1 MDRLIYASLAAMRGS
16 MSRQT
21 TIANNLANAN
31 TPGFR
36 AEMANA
42 QSVWLNNGN
51 AYSSATVSEQ
61 VVNADMTAGT
71 VNQTGRNLDVAL
83 EGDAMLTVQGD
94 DGQEAYTRRGDLQVS
109 SSGLLTT
116 GDGKPVMGSGGP
128 ITLPP
133 ADSISIAPDGKIL
146 IVPTGGDAS
155 QPQEVERL
163 RLVSPKGTA
172 IAKQMDGLFGVK
184 GGGTLPEDPDARV
197 QAGALET
204 SNVSSTDALVQMI
217 EASRQW
223 DVQLKMLGDARD
235 NDRAGAELMSLPQ

>member
-21 TIANNLANAN
+21 AIASNLANAS

-36 AEMANA
+36 GEMANA
-42 QSVWLNNGN
+42 QSVWLNNGQAFN
-51 AYSSATVSEQ
+51 SATVSEQ
-61 VVNADMTAGT
+61 VINADMTPGT
-71 VNQTGRNLDVAL
+71 INETGRNLDVAL

-109 SSGLLTT
+109 ASGLLTT

-133 ADSISIAPDGKIL
+133 ADSISVAPDGKIL

-155 QPQEVERL
+155 QPQEVDKL

-172 IAKQMDGLFGVK
+172 IAKQLDGLFGVK
-184 GGGTLPEDPDARV
+184 GGGTLPDDPDARV
-197 QAGALET
+197 QSGSLET
-204 SNVSSTDALVQMI
+204 SNVTASDALVQMI

-223 DVQLKMLGDARD
+223 DVQLKMIGDARD

>member
-1 MDRLIYASLAAMRGS
+1 MDRLIYASLAALRGS

-21 TIANNLANAN
+21 AIANNLANAS

-36 AEMANA
+36 GEMANA
-42 QSVWLNNGN
+42 HSVWLDN
-51 AYSSATVSEQ
+51 AKSFPSATVSEQ
-61 VVNADMTAGT
+61 VVNANMTPGT
-71 VNQTGRNLDVAL
+71 VNKTGRQLDVSL
-83 EGDAMLTVQGD
+83 EGDALLTVQGD

-146 IVPTGGDAS
+146 IVPAGGDAS
-155 QPQEVERL
+155 QPQEVEKL

-172 IAKQMDGLFGVK
+172 IAKQLDGLFGVK
-184 GGGTLPEDPDARV
+184 GGGSLPEDPDARV
-197 QAGALET
+197 QSGALEG
-204 SNVSSTDALVQMI
+204 SNVTASDALVQMI

-223 DVQLKMLGDARD
+223 DVQLKMIGDARE
-235 NDRAGAELMSLPQ
+235 NDRAAAELMSLPQ

>member
-21 TIANNLANAN
+21 AIANNLANAN

-36 AEMANA
+36 GEMANA
-42 QSVWLNNGN
+42 QSVWLN
-51 AYSSATVSEQ
+51 SPSTLTHATVSEQ
-61 VVNADMTAGT
+61 VINADMTPGT
-71 VNQTGRNLDVAL
+71 INKTGRNLDVAL

-94 DGQEAYTRRGDLQVS
+94 DGQEAYTRRGDLQVA

-146 IVPTGGDAS
+146 IVPAGGDAS
-155 QPQEVERL
+155 QPQEVDKL
-163 RLVSPKGTA
+163 RIVSPKGTA
-172 IAKQMDGLFGVK
+172 IAKQLDGLFGVK
-184 GGGTLPEDPDARV
+184 GGGTLPDDPDARL
-197 QAGALET
+197 QSGALEG
-204 SNVSSTDALVQMI
+204 SNINASDALVQMI

-223 DVQLKMLGDARD
+223 DVQLKMIGDARE
-235 NDRAGAELMSLPQ
+235 NDRAASELMSLPQ

>member
-21 TIANNLANAN
+21 AIANNLANAS

-36 AEMANA
+36 GEMANA
-42 QSVWLNNGN
+42 QSVWLNNGK
-51 AYSSATVSEQ
+51 AYNSATVSEQ
-61 VVNADMTAGT
+61 VVNADMTPGT
-71 VNQTGRNLDVAL
+71 INKTGRNLDVAL

-133 ADSISIAPDGKIL
+133 ADSISIASDGKIL
-146 IVPTGGDAS
+146 IVPQGGDAS
-155 QPQEVERL
+155 QPQEVDKL

-172 IAKQMDGLFGVK
+172 IAKQLDGLFGVK
-184 GGGTLPEDPDARV
+184 GGGTLPDDPDARV
-197 QAGALET
+197 QSGALET
-204 SNVSSTDALVQMI
+204 SNVTASDALVQMI

-223 DVQLKMLGDARD
+223 DVQLKMIGDARD

>member
-16 MSRQT
+16 MARQT
-21 TIANNLANAN
+21 AIAHNLANAD

-36 AEMANA
+36 GEMANA
-42 QSVWLNNGN
+42 QSVWLN
-51 AYSSATVSEQ
+51 SDTSLQRATVSEQ
-61 VVNADMTAGT
+61 VVNADMTPGT
-71 VNQTGRNLDVAL
+71 VNKTGRNLDVAL

-109 SSGLLTT
+109 ATGLLTT

-133 ADSISIAPDGKIL
+133 ADSVSIAPDGKIL

-155 QPQEVERL
+155 QPQEVDKL
-163 RLVSPKGTA
+163 RIVTPKGTA
-172 IAKQMDGLFGVK
+172 IVKQLDGLFGVR
-184 GGGTLPEDPDARV
+184 GGGALPDDPDARL
-197 QAGALET
+197 QSGALEG
-204 SNVSSTDALVQMI
+204 SNVTASDALVQMI

-223 DVQLKMLGDARD
+223 DVQLKMIGDARD

>member
-21 TIANNLANAN
+21 AIANNLANAS

-36 AEMANA
+36 GEMANA
-42 QSVWLNNGN
+42 QSVWLNNGK
-51 AYSSATVSEQ
+51 AYNSATVSEQ
-61 VVNADMTAGT
+61 VVNADMTPGT
-71 VNQTGRNLDVAL
+71 INKTGRNLDVAL

-133 ADSISIAPDGKIL
+133 ADSISIASDGKIL
-146 IVPTGGDAS
+146 IVPQGGDAS
-155 QPQEVERL
+155 QPQEVDKL

-172 IAKQMDGLFGVK
+172 VAKQLDGLFGVK
-184 GGGTLPEDPDARV
+184 GGGTLPDDPDARV
-197 QAGALET
+197 QSGALET
-204 SNVSSTDALVQMI
+204 SNVTASDALVQMI

-223 DVQLKMLGDARD
+223 DVQLKMIGDARD

>member
-1 MDRLIYASLAAMRGS
+1 MDRLIYASLAALRGS
-16 MSRQT
+16 MARQT
-21 TIANNLANAN
+21 AIANNLANAN

-36 AEMANA
+36 GEMANA
-42 QSVWLNNGN
+42 QSVWLNTDKTFTH
-51 AYSSATVSEQ
+51 ATVSEQ
-61 VVNADMTAGT
+61 VVNADLTPGT
-71 VNQTGRNLDVAL
+71 INKTGRNLDVAL

-146 IVPTGGDAS
+146 VVPAGGDAS
-155 QPQEVERL
+155 QPQEVEKL
-163 RLVSPKGTA
+163 RLVSTKGSDVV
-172 IAKQMDGLFGVK
+172 KQLDGLFGVR

-197 QAGALET
+197 QSGSLET
-204 SNVSSTDALVQMI
+204 SNVAASDALVQMI

-223 DVQLKMLGDARD
+223 DVQLKMIGDARD

>member
-1 MDRLIYASLAAMRGS
+1 MDRLIYASLAALRGS
-16 MSRQT
+16 MARQT
-21 TIANNLANAN
+21 AIANNLANAN

-36 AEMANA
+36 GEMSNA
-42 QSVWLNNGN
+42 HSVWLNTDKTFTH
-51 AYSSATVSEQ
+51 ATVSEQ
-61 VVNADMTAGT
+61 VVNADLTPGT
-71 VNQTGRNLDVAL
+71 INKTGRNLDVAL

-94 DGQEAYTRRGDLQVS
+94 DGQDAYTRRGDLQVS

-146 IVPTGGDAS
+146 VVPAGGDAS
-155 QPQEVERL
+155 QPQEVEKL
-163 RLVSPKGTA
+163 RLVSTKGSDVV
-172 IAKQMDGLFGVK
+172 KQLDGLFGVR
-184 GGGTLPEDPDARV
+184 GGGILPEDPDARV
-197 QAGALET
+197 QSGSLET
-204 SNVSSTDALVQMI
+204 SNVTASDALVQMI

-223 DVQLKMLGDARD
+223 DVQLKMIGDARD